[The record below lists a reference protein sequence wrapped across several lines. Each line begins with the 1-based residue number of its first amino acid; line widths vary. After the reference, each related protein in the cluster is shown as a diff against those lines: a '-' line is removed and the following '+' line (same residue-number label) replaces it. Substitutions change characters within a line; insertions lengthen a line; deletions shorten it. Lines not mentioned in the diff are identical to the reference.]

1 MAQRFAISYLLWLGI
16 LFGLFYWA
24 PSPLAHTPNE
34 FLRLNLL
41 KIMDAGLAPGQ
52 VQGSDI
58 WINPH
63 YKLMIEKACNGMI
76 PVLMYLAS
84 IFAYP
89 SSWKRRLVWGI
100 MGSATM
106 LLLNVARIYM
116 VTWFVMQGGRENFS
130 LSHDIFGNA
139 IFMIAGLGMF
149 YGFIRKAPP
158 LSRRLKEKP

>member
-1 MAQRFAISYLLWLGI
+1 MAQRFVFSYLIWLGL
-16 LFGLFYWA
+16 LFGLLYWDL
-24 PSPLAHTPNE
+24 SPLAHAPNE

-41 KIMDAGLAPGQ
+41 KIMDAGLTPGQ
-52 VQGSDI
+52 VRGSDI

-89 SSWKRRLVWGI
+89 SSWRRRILWGI
-100 MGSATM
+100 VGTVIM
-106 LLLNVARIYM
+106 LILNVLRIFM

-139 IFMIAGLGMF
+139 IFMVAGLVMF
-149 YGFIRKAPP
+149 YLFIRGAD
-158 LSRRLKEKP
+158 R

>member
-1 MAQRFAISYLLWLGI
+1 MAQRFAISYLAWLGV
-16 LFGLFYWA
+16 LFGLFYWDL
-24 PSPLAHTPNE
+24 SPLAHAPNE
-34 FLRLNLL
+34 WLRQTLL
-41 KIMDAGLAPGQ
+41 SIMDAGLPPGQ
-52 VQGSDI
+52 VRGSDI

-63 YKLMIEKACNGMI
+63 YKLIIEKACNGMI

-89 SSWKRRLVWGI
+89 ASWKRRIVWGI
-100 MGSATM
+100 VGSAIM
-106 LLLNVARIYM
+106 LALNVARIFM

-149 YGFIRKAPP
+149 VLFIRRGSKI
-158 LSRRLKEKP
+158 